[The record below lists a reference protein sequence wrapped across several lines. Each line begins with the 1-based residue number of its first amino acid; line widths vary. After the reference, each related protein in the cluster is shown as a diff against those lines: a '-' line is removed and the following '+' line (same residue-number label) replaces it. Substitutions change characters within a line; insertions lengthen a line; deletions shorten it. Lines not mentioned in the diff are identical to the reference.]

1 MSVNE
6 PIVSHRPTV
15 MGSERGFGLVMAA
28 FFLLVAVIPIL
39 HGGKLHLW
47 ALGFSAAFFLCAF
60 AAPRLLSPLNR
71 IWHRLGMALHAVIN
85 PIIMGLIFYGA
96 IVPTGTVL
104 RLLGKDL
111 LRLTW
116 KPDVK
121 SYWIPRE
128 PPGPEPGSMS
138 KQF

>member
-1 MSVNE
+1 MSINE
-6 PIVSHRPTV
+6 PIMSHRRTV

-28 FFLLVAVIPIL
+28 FLLLVAIIPIL
-39 HGGKLHLW
+39 HGGELRLW
-47 ALGFSAAFFLCAF
+47 ALGLGAAFFLCAL

-71 IWHRLGMALHAVIN
+71 AWHRLGLALHAVVN
-85 PIIMGLIFYGA
+85 PIIMGLIFYGTV
-96 IVPTGTVL
+96 VPMGIML

-111 LRLTW
+111 LRLKW
-116 KPDVK
+116 EPGAK
-121 SYWIPRE
+121 SYWIRRE

>member
-6 PIVSHRPTV
+6 PIVSHRRTV

-28 FFLLVAVIPIL
+28 FFFLVAVITNF
-39 HGGKLHLW
+39 HGGKQRHL
-47 ALGFSAAFFLCAF
+47 ALGLGAAIFLCAF

-71 IWHRLGMALHAVIN
+71 IWYRLGMALHAVIN

-96 IVPTGTVL
+96 IVPMGAVL
-104 RLLGKDL
+104 RLFGKDL
-111 LRLTW
+111 LRLKW
-116 KPDVK
+116 EPNAK

>member
-6 PIVSHRPTV
+6 PIVSHRRTV

-28 FFLLVAVIPIL
+28 FFLLVAIIPIL
-39 HGGKLHLW
+39 HGGEVRLW
-47 ALGFSAAFFLCAF
+47 ALGLGAAFFLCAL

-85 PIIMGLIFYGA
+85 PI
-96 IVPTGTVL
+96 
-104 RLLGKDL
+104 K
-111 LRLTW
+111 W
-116 KPDVK
+116 EPDAK